1 MVVID
6 PRAICVTLCDTRI
19 ESHMGFR
26 KNGVELDW
34 LFLLLGA
41 LALILLVVGGAT
53 MLSAQRT
60 RAATGVPWGDIVFAD
75 LQEETLDAPL
85 ISRRHGLVGK
95 PDLLLRQ
102 HKQGTELLIP
112 VEVKSARQPR
122 DNGSGG
128 IHEGHLLQLGCYLL
142 LVEEN
147 YEGEV
152 TFGILRY
159 ADGESMVEWTPE
171 LREQVLDAAD
181 AIRAARSANNVAR
194 NHEDAGRC
202 RNCGYSHAC
211 DEALI

>member
-1 MVVID
+1 MD
-6 PRAICVTLCDTRI
+6 
-19 ESHMGFR
+19 
-26 KNGVELDW
+26 
-34 LFLLLGA
+34 LLLLLTGA
-41 LALILLVVGGAT
+41 LALLLLLVGGAT
-53 MLSAQRT
+53 LLSARRK
-60 RAATGVPWGDIVFAD
+60 RAAAGVPWGDVVFDD

-102 HKQGTELLIP
+102 HRRGGELLIP
-112 VEVKSARQPR
+112 VEVKSARQPAE
-122 DNGSGG
+122 G

-147 YEGEV
+147 YEGAV

-159 ADGESMVEWTPE
+159 ADGESMVAWTPE
-171 LREQVLDAAD
+171 LRAQVLDAAD
-181 AIRAARSANNVAR
+181 AIRAARSAEDVPR

-211 DEALI
+211 GEALV

>member
-1 MVVID
+1 MIFV
-6 PRAICVTLCDTRI
+6 
-19 ESHMGFR
+19 FR
-26 KNGVELDW
+26 GDRLDW
-34 LFLLLGA
+34 LFLALGG
-41 LALILLVVGGAT
+41 LALILLLAGGAT
-53 MLSAQRT
+53 MLTARAQR
-60 RAATGVPWGDIVFAD
+60 AALGVPWGDVVFAD

-102 HKQGTELLIP
+102 QRKGEELLIP
-112 VEVKSARQPR
+112 VEVKSARQPAA
-122 DNGSGG
+122 G

-147 YEGEV
+147 FAGTV

-159 ADGESMVEWTPE
+159 ADGESMVAWTPE
-171 LREQVLDAAD
+171 LRDRVLDAAD
-181 AIRAARSANNVAR
+181 AIRAARMAEDVPRS
-194 NHEDAGRC
+194 HEDAGRC